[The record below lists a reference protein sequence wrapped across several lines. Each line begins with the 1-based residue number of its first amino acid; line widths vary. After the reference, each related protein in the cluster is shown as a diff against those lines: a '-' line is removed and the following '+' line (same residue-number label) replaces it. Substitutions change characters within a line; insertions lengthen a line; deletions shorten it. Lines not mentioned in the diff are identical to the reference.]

1 MVRYKDYE
9 LCKKCASG
17 QKNVAGKK
25 CQACID
31 NHLFEPKK
39 QNVNRLKRR

>member
-1 MVRYKDYE
+1 MKDYK

-31 NHLFEPKK
+31 NNMYEDKGQCK
-39 QNVNRLKRR
+39 GIITRK